1 MSEDGNAALQIDR
14 NGSKEDAAFVA
25 RPESVR
31 LLWNAKAIGP
41 RASSKSEKERKSHHH
56 HRQGLKLIG
65 RSRWKQFSQT
75 FCGVGHLSY
84 MDLCTK
90 WRQPAAGA
98 RGRPINANAGL
109 HKSAQK
115 CLLKGAH

>member
-14 NGSKEDAAFVA
+14 NGSKEEAAFVA

-56 HRQGLKLIG
+56 HRQGLKLN
-65 RSRWKQFSQT
+65 
-75 FCGVGHLSY
+75 GVQDGNNFRKPFTELATSLIWTSVRDH
-84 MDLCTK
+84 DDE
-90 WRQPAAGA
+90 P
-98 RGRPINANAGL
+98 P
-109 HKSAQK
+109 
-115 CLLKGAH
+115 